1 MRSILRKA
9 DSYTARQA
17 GDSHDIAVPSSTGS
31 TDADN
36 QAMQFS
42 SILSPTTT
50 LSMKLTDVVEQNPT
64 KRKRND
70 SETEGKLLIMINFL
84 RIV

>member
-9 DSYTARQA
+9 DSYTASQT
-17 GDSHDIAVPSSTGS
+17 GDTHDIAVPSSTGS

-36 QAMQFS
+36 QTMQFS

-70 SETEGKLLIMINFL
+70 SENEGKHLIILNFS
-84 RIV
+84 